1 VQPFTRHGLR
11 ELVSS
16 LSRYAIVGTTTTA
29 LYAGLYLLAA
39 ELMPILA
46 ANLLAMALS
55 TIVSTEWHR
64 SWTFHSDR
72 RGVRTQ
78 LQAGLVTTVT
88 YAMTSGALLALEKW
102 SPEAGELAQVAAI
115 VAATTVSGLV
125 RYVALR
131 VWVFARPRR
140 TAPDVVGEPHTPAAD
155 VTGGS
160 RPRHAVRNPRR
171 CRARVADEHTAERD
185 VEWTRS

>member
-1 VQPFTRHGLR
+1 VQPITRQSLG
-11 ELVSS
+11 ELISS

-29 LYAGLYLLAA
+29 LYAGLYVLAE
-39 ELMPILA
+39 ELMPLLA
-46 ANLLAMALS
+46 ANLVAMVLS

-102 SPEAGELAQVAAI
+102 SPDAGELATVAVI
-115 VAATTVSGLV
+115 VAATTVAGLV

-131 VWVFARPRR
+131 VWVFARRTPGRVRAVSPAGTAVLTDPTPARHEVRNAPRSQTPHA
-140 TAPDVVGEPHTPAAD
+140 TAP
-155 VTGGS
+155 
-160 RPRHAVRNPRR
+160 
-171 CRARVADEHTAERD
+171 RD
-185 VEWTRS
+185 VERTH